1 MPRRVRPRSV
11 TVTALAAAGLLS
23 AANGA
28 LTGVGSAAPG
38 PAVPPDTQADASVSV
53 HCPFAAPLGPRALT
67 VETTATLPAQAKT
80 GTSATIGAFSVKLSI
95 PRDVALSFLPAG
107 ATTGALR
114 GTVQLDLAVH
124 QDDRSDKVP
133 VSLVVAPTPLP
144 ETGDVVLTATGTV
157 PEIAIN
163 TVGPVTFDVTAPALA
178 LEAVP
183 APGAAPATTAPP
195 KVACTL
201 DDGQKTTLGKVLVLP
216 KETPGTKQK
225 QPAALGGVTAM
236 DDAPPPNMYI
246 QPMGLVSVIT
256 QSTVKKL
263 GATVV
268 STPSLIVNGYV
279 NVNVDTGE
287 VWITGAT
294 AFSPVTATF
303 LGFGFVP
310 ATATVE
316 FLPVDYQNSKMVAV
330 KGDLYTSATGVPS
343 MRATVEAKAR
353 MSHAEINGVPLDL
366 GPDCVTKKAITLKV
380 SGPYDPL
387 DPTGEGRVDTT
398 EAGGF
403 KLQGFTGC
411 GAAGQDLNP
420 LLEGMSSGDGN
431 QAVVYLYNLAGCTE
445 PDPANCGPHTNPPG
459 SKPSA
464 AAVKKAATKPR

>member
-1 MPRRVRPRSV
+1 M
-11 TVTALAAAGLLS
+11 TALAAAGLLS

-38 PAVPPDTQADASVSV
+38 PAVPPDTQANASVSV
-53 HCPFAAPLGPRALT
+53 HCPFADPLGPRALT

-80 GTSATIGAFSVKLSI
+80 GTSATIGAFSVKLSL

-107 ATTGALR
+107 ATTGSLR

-124 QDDRSDKVP
+124 QNDRSDKVP
-133 VSLVVAPTPLP
+133 VSLVVATTPLP

-163 TVGPVTFDVTAPALA
+163 TVGPVTFDVTAPALT

-183 APGAAPATTAPP
+183 AADAPPATTAPP

-216 KETPGTKQK
+216 KETPGTKRK
-225 QPAALGGVTAM
+225 QSAALGGVKAM
-236 DDAPPPNMYI
+236 DEEPPPPNMYI

-268 STPSLIVNGYV
+268 STPSLVLNGYI
-279 NVNVDTGE
+279 NVNVDTGD

-294 AFSPVTATF
+294 AFAPVTATF

-316 FLPVDYQNSKMVAV
+316 FLPVDYQNSKLVAV
-330 KGDLYTSATGVPS
+330 KGDLYFSEAGVPS

-366 GPDCVTKKAITLKV
+366 GPDCVTKTAITLKV

-403 KLQGFTGC
+403 TLPGFTGC

-459 SKPSA
+459 SGPSA
-464 AAVKKAATKPR
+464 AMAKKAATKPR